1 MNDFEVRDLH
11 IQVQTL
17 QEQVDGLAL
26 TLEFIQEILD
36 VDTVLETLDDNLVEQ
51 EEE

>member
-1 MNDFEVRDLH
+1 
-11 IQVQTL
+11 
-17 QEQVDGLAL
+17 L